1 MIKLWILEYQDNLD
15 DDRDIFDAKIL
26 KLFLDKSNKLLTVY
40 HFFFKEVPVGKT
52 LIVFLCKKYIFSK
65 LNYYLN
71 FNLNGP
77 TFRCFISRV

>member
-1 MIKLWILEYQDNLD
+1 MD

-26 KLFLDKSNKLLTVY
+26 ELFLDKSKKNFDCLSF
-40 HFFFKEVPVGKT
+40 FFFKEVPVGKT

-71 FNLNGP
+71 FNFNGP

>member
-1 MIKLWILEYQDNLD
+1 MMTETFLMPKFLNYSWIKVKKN
-15 DDRDIFDAKIL
+15 
-26 KLFLDKSNKLLTVY
+26 LTVY
-40 HFFFKEVPVGKT
+40 LFFFKEVPVGKT

-71 FNLNGP
+71 FNFNGP

>member
-1 MIKLWILEYQDNLD
+1 MMTETFLMPKFLNYSWIKV
-15 DDRDIFDAKIL
+15 K
-26 KLFLDKSNKLLTVY
+26 KTLTVY

-71 FNLNGP
+71 FNFNGP